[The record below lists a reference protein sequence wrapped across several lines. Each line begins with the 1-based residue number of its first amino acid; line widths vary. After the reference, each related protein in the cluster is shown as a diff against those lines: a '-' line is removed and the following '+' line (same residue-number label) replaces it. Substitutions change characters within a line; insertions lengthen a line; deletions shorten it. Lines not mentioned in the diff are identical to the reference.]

1 MKKAIVLFG
10 HGSSL
15 FDRYIVDGAVNGVAW
30 TADRGS
36 MALRRAQSGFVQN
49 YALVMG
55 GGIVLLA
62 VVYLFFK
69 P

>member
-1 MKKAIVLFG
+1 VYIFG
-10 HGSSL
+10 HGSNL
-15 FDRYIVDGAVNGVAW
+15 FDKYVVDGAVNGVAYS
-30 TADRGS
+30 AKESSG
-36 MALRRAQSGFVQN
+36 ALRRLQTGVVQN

-55 GGIVLLA
+55 GGVVLMA